1 MYGKHFDSM
10 YSGSMVGAGFAVFS
24 IMGYVIANMKPDRV
38 VGFQV
43 DLNTKILSATFG
55 EDEGKIAG
63 AIEYLCQPDPE
74 SRTAA
79 EEGRR
84 LVKVG
89 AFSYRVVNGVKYDKI
104 RNEEERRE
112 QNRQAQIRHRE
123 KSAGRKRTG
132 STPMAQRVRDQ
143 AEATGDT
150 VTVQRIDEMAA
161 GVTPGTLTA
170 SLPQSS
176 GGTSPG

>member
-1 MYGKHFDSM
+1 MAVRIGVMYGKHFDSM

-55 EDEGKIAG
+55 EDEGKITR

-123 KSAGRKRTG
+123 KKKPRRKTEDM
-132 STPMAQRVRDQ
+132 P
-143 AEATGDT
+143 
-150 VTVQRIDEMAA
+150 
-161 GVTPGTLTA
+161 
-170 SLPQSS
+170 SS
-176 GGTSPG
+176 GAYKSAEKEAVAALESGDVKKFEEIAAR